1 MWDWFISVDLIPFT
15 DLELQYVL
23 DSKKDMKTRRLFMV
37 DHEGLNTVNKSV
49 TVMKNRPWSHR
60 FKVKGPPHIPHC
72 WSVMASGV
80 PPNKKWIRIQ
90 NISSFSQAYLPS
102 STIHDKLTA
111 IDVEVRYSMV
121 TSRSQFSRPGF
132 LKPVLGQKNLV
143 AKDTVVIAKACASD
157 DGRQVLYLA
166 VNQKYPFL
174 ANLPP
179 SGFTGF
185 SCRLKACPKLSAHS
199 K

>member
-60 FKVKGPPHIPHC
+60 FKVNGPHIPH

-80 PPNKKWIRIQ
+80 SPNKNEYPKYVL
-90 NISSFSQAYLPS
+90 FFPGLPAFVY
-102 STIHDKLTA
+102 H
-111 IDVEVRYSMV
+111 
-121 TSRSQFSRPGF
+121 P
-132 LKPVLGQKNLV
+132 
-143 AKDTVVIAKACASD
+143 
-157 DGRQVLYLA
+157 RQVDSHWCWGP
-166 VNQKYPFL
+166 VFNGD
-174 ANLPP
+174 LPESIQSTRLP
-179 SGFTGF
+179 QTCPGTKEPCSKGH
-185 SCRLKACPKLSAHS
+185 CRHSQGLRKRRWKASTLLGS
-199 K
+199 